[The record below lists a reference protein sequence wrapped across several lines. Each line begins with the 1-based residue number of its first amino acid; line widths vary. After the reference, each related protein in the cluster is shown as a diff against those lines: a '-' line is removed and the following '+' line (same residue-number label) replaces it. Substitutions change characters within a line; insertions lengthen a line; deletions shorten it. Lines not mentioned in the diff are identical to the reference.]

1 MALRHTATW
10 RAALFPAKQ
19 YYNST
24 GPEHHPPLRASRTT
38 KMAKPTRLTPLR
50 HGEGPWYEQT
60 TGGGVITAPLSAL
73 EGPPICPDLGLGA
86 SRRPG
91 AHHSRPGTSN
101 VPSEDPYTPVWAA
114 HHDHLYCD
122 RNAVVGI
129 PLTESSSLPQQ
140 NAHYMYRVTISYF
153 LFYYRSQII
162 LCPCARGI
170 SAFD

>member
-73 EGPPICPDLGLGA
+73 EGPPICPDLGLVFFVPPLYVARFSMEKIELA
-86 SRRPG
+86 S
-91 AHHSRPGTSN
+91 
-101 VPSEDPYTPVWAA
+101 
-114 HHDHLYCD
+114 
-122 RNAVVGI
+122 
-129 PLTESSSLPQQ
+129 
-140 NAHYMYRVTISYF
+140 
-153 LFYYRSQII
+153 
-162 LCPCARGI
+162 
-170 SAFD
+170 

>member
-38 KMAKPTRLTPLR
+38 KMTKPTRLTPLR
-50 HGEGPWYEQT
+50 HEEGPWYEQT

-101 VPSEDPYTPVWAA
+101 VPSEDPYTLVWAA

-140 NAHYMYRVTISYF
+140 NAHYMYRVTSRPRYKIQRTLPS
-153 LFYYRSQII
+153 SII
-162 LCPCARGI
+162 GHKKGKI
-170 SAFD
+170 HY